1 VALILV
7 FVGGKMAVSAW
18 VHVPIVVSL
27 AVIVLTLAGAVGL
40 SLARSAREARAAA

>member
-7 FVGGKMAVSAW
+7 FVGAKMVASAW

-27 AVIVLTLAGAVGL
+27 VVILLTLSGAVGL
-40 SLARSAREARAAA
+40 SLIRSAREARTAA